1 MNEPYYKYPDTDRK
15 YLSAIG
21 MNVEYGIVK
30 NDFPLHTHDF
40 YEAFVIVS
48 GSATHV
54 VGEWE
59 YPLSRGDMFVI
70 KGDEVHGF
78 RDVQD
83 MYIINLMYNSRFL
96 EQSRTELRMI
106 PGFSS
111 FFLVEPQIRQNQK
124 YPSSM
129 KLSDRTLDYVV
140 MMAEFICEQQDR
152 NDCALY
158 PVLRMNFLALFSY
171 LATQYDVHCE
181 ADMQVSALTQALLYM
196 ELHLNEPIKLE
207 DIAASVFLSARQLE
221 RIFQKYYGE
230 SPMRYLREIRMKH
243 AFSLL
248 TEQGESITDAAGKSG
263 FSDVSYFIRIFR
275 MTYGMTPGAAQEYFS
290 DRN

>member
-1 MNEPYYKYPDTDRK
+1 MTYYKYPDTDRK

-21 MNVEYGIVK
+21 MNVEYGIVQ

-54 VGEWE
+54 VGEWQ

-78 RDVQD
+78 RDVKD
-83 MYIINLMYNSRFL
+83 MNIINLMYNSHFL
-96 EQSRTELRMI
+96 EQARTELRMI
-106 PGFSS
+106 PGFSL
-111 FFLVEPQIRQNQK
+111 FFLVEPQIRQRQK

-140 MMAEFICEQQDR
+140 MMSEFICEQQDR
-152 NDCALY
+152 DDPALY

-171 LATQYDVHCE
+171 LATQYDAHRDAE
-181 ADMQVSALTQALLYM
+181 QQVSVLTQALLYM
-196 ELHLNEPIKLE
+196 ELHLSEPIKLE
-207 DIAASVFLSARQLE
+207 DIAAGVFLSTRQLE

-230 SPMRYLREIRMKH
+230 TPMRYLRNMRLKH

-248 TEQGESITDAAGKSG
+248 TQQRESIADAAEKSG
-263 FSDVSYFIRIFR
+263 FSDVSYFNRVFR
-275 MTYGMTPGAAQEYFS
+275 MTYGMTPGAVQEHFLEV
-290 DRN
+290 N